1 MKKELP
7 NEAIIK
13 ALLYNYNQKI
23 NSFDFTIKSLYELY
37 PNKYMEEEVFLHY
50 PELQEGLE
58 RYMSS
63 LCANL

>member
-7 NEAIIK
+7 NEAIIR
-13 ALLYNYNQKI
+13 ALLYNYAKKI

-37 PNKYMEEEVFLHY
+37 PNKYMEEEVFFHY